1 MRDVSGIRIRAVV
14 FRAGEWWVA
23 QCLEYDL
30 ATQARRLEDLPR
42 ELRRLLNVQIL
53 ASLESGIEP
62 FEGFSKAPTRFWK
75 MYENAK
81 SKVESVERETLDV
94 KLPPG
99 FEAGPVVEARIAA

>member
-1 MRDVSGIRIRAVV
+1 MRDVSGIRVRAVV
-14 FRAGEWWVA
+14 FRSGEWWVA

-42 ELRRLLNVQIL
+42 ELRRLLTVQIL
-53 ASLESGIEP
+53 ASLECGVEP
-62 FEGFSKAPTRFWK
+62 FEGLAKAPARFWK

-81 SKVESVERETLDV
+81 SKVEPVERETLDV

-99 FEAGPVVEARIAA
+99 PVVEARIAA